1 MNSQHLVG
9 GLGMTTTG
17 EQVTVIVYPYR
28 LPKRLKPLTGCI
40 LETQKNFGKAAIG
53 TVLLLCIDPKAK
65 FELVSRN
72 GLRVVIVPPNHP
84 LFRETLETMP
94 RLCGFVHLVYA
105 ALHDLASGVAPTKV
119 FAYAVNSARTITAS
133 GARASVTRQTKS
145 CRISSQNC
153 PPTPNSIANS
163 PCLLIEEVFP

>member
-28 LPKRLKPLTGCI
+28 LPKRLKPLAACI

-72 GLRVVIVPPNHP
+72 GLRVVIVPSNHP
-84 LFRETLETMP
+84 LGRETVETMP
-94 RLCGFVHLVYA
+94 RLCGFVHLV
-105 ALHDLASGVAPTKV
+105 
-119 FAYAVNSARTITAS
+119 
-133 GARASVTRQTKS
+133 
-145 CRISSQNC
+145 
-153 PPTPNSIANS
+153 
-163 PCLLIEEVFP
+163 

>member
-1 MNSQHLVG
+1 MESKHLVG
-9 GLGMTTTG
+9 GIAKTTTG

-28 LPKRLKPLTGCI
+28 LPKRLKSLTECV
-40 LETQKNFGKAAIG
+40 LETQKNFGKGAVG

-65 FELVSRN
+65 FELVCRN

-94 RLCGFVHLVYA
+94 RLFGFVHLVYA

-119 FAYAVNSARTITAS
+119 FVYAVNQCPNDYREWSKGIGDEADEVLSYIIAELSTDLKFY
-133 GARASVTRQTKS
+133 RQF
-145 CRISSQNC
+145 
-153 PPTPNSIANS
+153 A
-163 PCLLIEEVFP
+163 VFAD

>member
-1 MNSQHLVG
+1 MESKHLVG

-28 LPKRLKPLTGCI
+28 LPKRLKPLTECI

-65 FELVSRN
+65 FELVCRN

-105 ALHDLASGVAPTKV
+105 ALHDPLEATVFRVRVNQRPNDYREWSKGIGNEADEVLSYIIAELSTDPKFYRQFAV
-119 FAYAVNSARTITAS
+119 FAD
-133 GARASVTRQTKS
+133 
-145 CRISSQNC
+145 
-153 PPTPNSIANS
+153 
-163 PCLLIEEVFP
+163 

>member
-28 LPKRLKPLTGCI
+28 LPKRLKPLTACI
-40 LETQKNFGKAAIG
+40 LETQKNFGNEAIG
-53 TVLLLCIDPKAK
+53 TVLLLCIDPKSK

-94 RLCGFVHLVYA
+94 RLCGFVHLV
-105 ALHDLASGVAPTKV
+105 LHRQRYLPTLSTSV
-119 FAYAVNSARTITAS
+119 RTITVS
-133 GARASVTRQTKS
+133 GARASVMRQMRF
-145 CRISSQNC
+145 CRTSVSYTHLTL
-153 PPTPNSIANS
+153 PTT
-163 PCLLIEEVFP
+163 

>member
-1 MNSQHLVG
+1 MESKHLVG

-28 LPKRLKPLTGCI
+28 LPKRLKPLTECI
-40 LETQKNFGKAAIG
+40 LEAQKNFGKAAVG

-94 RLCGFVHLVYA
+94 RLYGFVHLVYA

-119 FAYAVNSARTITAS
+119 FRLCCQPAPERLPRVEQGHRER
-133 GARASVTRQTKS
+133 GRR
-145 CRISSQNC
+145 
-153 PPTPNSIANS
+153 S
-163 PCLLIEEVFP
+163 PVVHHRRVVHRPQILSPVRCFC

>member
-1 MNSQHLVG
+1 MEAKQLVG

-17 EQVTVIVYPYR
+17 EQVTVIVSPYR
-28 LPKRLKPLTGCI
+28 LPQRLQPLTEC
-40 LETQKNFGKAAIG
+40 LLDTQKPFGKGAVGA
-53 TVLLLCIDPKAK
+53 VLLLCIDPKSK
-65 FELVSRN
+65 FELVCRN

-119 FAYAVNSARTITAS
+119 FAYAVNQRPNNYREWSKGS
-133 GARASVTRQTKS
+133 GDEADEVLTHIIAELSIDEKFYRQF
-145 CRISSQNC
+145 
-153 PPTPNSIANS
+153 A
-163 PCLLIEEVFP
+163 VFAD